1 MSATPPAPAP
11 EKRPRPAAAWLAFSA
26 RMTAQVA
33 PAAGRPD
40 LTVTVAPRSRP
51 GSTRLLHPGQ
61 RRDRGQRRVPARRP
75 GHGRPRQPGRPG
87 ALPGLVGAT
96 VHECAHAAHSRWR
109 APKGTDAAWS
119 AAAAHVDQLLVH
131 GDLDGLG
138 GPREIPVHR

>member
-51 GSTRLLHPGQ
+51 GRTRLLHPGQ
-61 RRDRGQRRVPARRP
+61 RRDRGQRRPPASRPRHRRP
-75 GHGRPRQPGRPG
+75 GHGRRVGQP
-87 ALPGLVGAT
+87 
-96 VHECAHAAHSRWR
+96 
-109 APKGTDAAWS
+109 
-119 AAAAHVDQLLVH
+119 
-131 GDLDGLG
+131 
-138 GPREIPVHR
+138 